1 MRSGTVT
8 EERGRLN
15 NYAIEPQMYVTEEPQ
30 FGFTLKAEQLNGRL
44 AMVGFIALLVLERL
58 TGHGIVGFLSS
69 L

>member
-15 NYAIEPQMYVTEEPQ
+15 NYAIEPQMYVSDESQ
-30 FGFTLKAEQLNGRL
+30 FGFTPSAERLNGRL
-44 AMVGFIALLVLERL
+44 AMIGFIALLALEGL
-58 TGHGIVGFLSS
+58 SGHGIVGFLSS